1 MKKQNTLQR
10 QKILF
15 IRYQQ
20 SDISTDPINLNNS
33 LQNSRREN
41 YFIQKIQIAI
51 NANMSNEDF
60 GILKLCKIV
69 GISRSQLHNKIKST
83 TGISTS
89 HFINNIRL
97 EKAQTLLKTTD
108 WNISEIAYA
117 VGFNS
122 PSYFSTAYMK
132 KYGHR
137 PSYIRKPL
145 TI

>member
-20 SDISTDPINLNNS
+20 SDISTDSINLNNS

-69 GISRSQLHNKIKST
+69 GISRSQLHNKIKAT